1 MTFAAPGFAARLS
14 NALEAWSSWSV
25 TEHRCGV
32 SHPLVVIATCR
43 LDFRD
48 RPAVDSAS
56 GAARASSHGIR
67 VFQACRARTS
77 PPADAAKRAL
87 VDPA

>member
-1 MTFAAPGFAARLS
+1 MLMTFAAPGFAARLS

-32 SHPLVVIATCR
+32 SHPRVVIATCR
-43 LDFRD
+43 PDFRD

-56 GAARASSHGIR
+56 GAGMRKLARNQGFSGVPSPHVAARGR
-67 VFQACRARTS
+67 RQTCAC
-77 PPADAAKRAL
+77 
-87 VDPA
+87 